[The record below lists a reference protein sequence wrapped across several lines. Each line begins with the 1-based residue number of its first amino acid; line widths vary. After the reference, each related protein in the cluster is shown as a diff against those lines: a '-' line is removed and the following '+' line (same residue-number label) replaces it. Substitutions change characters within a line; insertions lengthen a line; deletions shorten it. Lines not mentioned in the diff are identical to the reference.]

1 MKTLQ
6 ESIIG
11 RKAYQKMEISDL
23 KPGDVLKVEGDFHPY
38 EYFLLISGDDY
49 YKLFKDRS
57 ADDFRL
63 VIVTDSSGGWFTPLW
78 DEHFKNT
85 DEDFLENGDIIE
97 IFPDALD
104 ERKRRA
110 KKFYSSAELERMCM
124 NLPSIKVN

>member
-11 RKAYQKMEISDL
+11 RKGSYRKIKISDL
-23 KPGDVLKVEGDFHPY
+23 KPGDVLKIEGDYHPY

-57 ADDFRL
+57 ADL
-63 VIVTDSSGGWFTPLW
+63 VIVMDSSGGWFTPLW

-85 DEDFLENGDIIE
+85 DKDFLENGDILE

-110 KKFYSSAELERMCM
+110 KKFYSSVELEIMCM

>member
-1 MKTLQ
+1 MKTLT

-11 RKAYQKMEISDL
+11 RKGSYQKMKISDL
-23 KPGDVLKVEGDFHPY
+23 KPGDVLKIEGDYHPY

-57 ADDFRL
+57 ADL
-63 VIVTDSSGGWFTPLW
+63 VIVMDSSGGWFTPVW

-85 DEDFLENGDIIE
+85 DKDFLENGDIIE
-97 IFPDALD
+97 IFPNALD

-110 KKFYSSAELERMCM
+110 KKFYSSVELEIMCM

>member
-1 MKTLQ
+1 MKTLT

-11 RKAYQKMEISDL
+11 RKGSYQKMKISDL
-23 KPGDVLKVEGDFHPY
+23 KPGDVLKVKGDYHPY

-57 ADDFRL
+57 ADL
-63 VIVTDSSGGWFTPLW
+63 VIVMDSSGGWFAPLW
-78 DEHFKNT
+78 DEHFKNP
-85 DEDFLENGDIIE
+85 DKDFLENGDILE

-104 ERKRRA
+104 ERQRRA
-110 KKFYSSAELERMCM
+110 KKFYSSVELEIMCM

>member
-11 RKAYQKMEISDL
+11 RKGSYQKIKISDL
-23 KPGDVLKVEGDFHPY
+23 KPGDVLKIEGDYHPY

-57 ADDFRL
+57 ADL
-63 VIVTDSSGGWFTPLW
+63 VIVMDSSGGWFTPLW

-85 DEDFLENGDIIE
+85 DKDFLENGDILE

-110 KKFYSSAELERMCM
+110 KKFYSSVELEIMCM

>member
-1 MKTLQ
+1 MKTLT

-11 RKAYQKMEISDL
+11 RKGSYQKMKISDL
-23 KPGDVLKVEGDFHPY
+23 KPGDVLKVKGDYHPY

-57 ADDFRL
+57 ADL
-63 VIVTDSSGGWFTPLW
+63 VIVMDSSGGWFTPLW

-85 DEDFLENGDIIE
+85 DEDFLENGDILE

-110 KKFYSSAELERMCM
+110 KKFYSSTELEIMCM
-124 NLPSIKVN
+124 DLPSIKVN